1 MEFQGAS
8 FQNLGSWLL
17 RLAKLDLTVFDDIKD
32 EAAAT
37 VPAIAVVVAATV
49 LAGLGSWL
57 WWIQQDFAPG
67 VDQKNL
73 EVFFKSLVLGGIFQ
87 SALWFLWVY
96 ISAMVLTRGLGAS
109 ADINQMVR
117 TMGLAFAPM
126 AISVLMVIR
135 VLTVPF
141 GVIGIGATLL
151 LSNVAIQATTTA
163 DSRQVVLANVVGF
176 LVFAIVLGILANISE
191 VYNWG
196 GLAPGL
202 FFFNLN
208 P

>member
-8 FQNLGSWLL
+8 FQSLGGWLL
-17 RLAKLDLTVFDDIKD
+17 RLAKLDLTVFDDVKD
-32 EAAAT
+32 QVAAT
-37 VPAIAVVVAATV
+37 VPAIAVVVAASL

-57 WWIQQDFAPG
+57 WWIQQDFGPG
-67 VDQKNL
+67 ADSKTF

-96 ISAMVLTRGLGAS
+96 IAAMILSRGFGAS

-126 AISVLMVIR
+126 AISLLMVIR
-135 VLTVPF
+135 VLTIPF
-141 GVIGIGATLL
+141 GVIGIAGAVL
-151 LSNVAIQATTTA
+151 LSHVAIQATTTA
-163 DSRQVVLANVVGF
+163 ESRQVVLANVVGF
-176 LVFAIVLGILANISE
+176 VVFAVVLGILANVSE
-191 VYNWG
+191 VYNSG

-202 FFFNLN
+202 FFFTLN

>member
-17 RLAKLDLTVFDDIKD
+17 RLARLDLTVFDDVKD
-32 EAAAT
+32 EVAAT
-37 VPAIAVVVAATV
+37 VPAITVVLAASF

-57 WWIQQDFAPG
+57 WWIQQDFPSG
-67 VDQKNL
+67 VDAKNF
-73 EVFFKSLVLGGIFQ
+73 EVFFKSLILGGIFQ

-96 ISAMVLTRGLGAS
+96 TAAMVLTRGVGAS

-135 VLTVPF
+135 LLTVPF
-141 GVIGIGATLL
+141 GVIAIGGTLL
-151 LSNVAIQATTTA
+151 LTNAAIQATTTA
-163 DSRQVVLANVVGF
+163 DSRQVLLANVVGF
-176 LVFAIVLGILANISE
+176 LVFAIVLGILANISD

>member
-17 RLAKLDLTVFDDIKD
+17 RLARLDLTVFDDVKD
-32 EAAAT
+32 DVAAT
-37 VPAIAVVVAATV
+37 LPAITVVVAASV

-57 WWIQQDFAPG
+57 WWIQQDFPPG
-67 VDQKNL
+67 VDQKNF
-73 EVFFKSLVLGGIFQ
+73 EVFFKSLILGGIFQ

-96 ISAMVLTRGLGAS
+96 ISAMILSRGLRAG

-126 AISVLMVIR
+126 AISLLMVIR

-141 GVIGIGATLL
+141 GVIGIAGTLL

-163 DSRQVVLANVVGF
+163 DSRQVVLANVAGF
-176 LVFAIVLGILANISE
+176 LVFAVVLGILANISE

>member
-8 FQNLGSWLL
+8 FQGLGGWLL
-17 RLAKLDLTVFDDIKD
+17 RLAKLDLSVFDDVKD
-32 EAAAT
+32 E
-37 VPAIAVVVAATV
+37 VAATLPAITV
-49 LAGLGSWL
+49 VLAASFLAGLGSWL
-57 WWIQQDFAPG
+57 WWIQQDFGPG
-67 VDQKNL
+67 VDEKTF
-73 EVFFKSLVLGGIFQ
+73 EVFFKSLILGGIFQ

-96 ISAMVLTRGLGAS
+96 VSAMVLSRGFGAS

-141 GVIGIGATLL
+141 GVIGIAGALL

>member
-17 RLAKLDLTVFDDIKD
+17 RLAKLDLTVFDDVKD
-32 EAAAT
+32 E
-37 VPAIAVVVAATV
+37 VAATLPTITV
-49 LAGLGSWL
+49 VLAASFLAGLGSWL
-57 WWIQQDFAPG
+57 WWIQQDLPG
-67 VDQKNL
+67 VDHKNF
-73 EVFFKSLVLGGIFQ
+73 EVFFKSLILGGIFQ

-96 ISAMVLTRGLGAS
+96 VAAMVLSRGFRAS
-109 ADINQMVR
+109 ADVNQMVR

-141 GVIGIGATLL
+141 GVVAIGSTLL

-176 LVFAIVLGILANISE
+176 LVFAVILGILANVSD

>member
-8 FQNLGSWLL
+8 FQNLGNWLL
-17 RLAKLDLTVFDDIKD
+17 RLARLDLTVFDDMKD
-32 EAAAT
+32 EVAAT
-37 VPAIAVVVAATV
+37 LPAITVVVAASF

-57 WWIQQDFAPG
+57 WWIQQDFGPA
-67 VDQKNL
+67 DSKTF
-73 EVFFKSLVLGGIFQ
+73 EVFFKSLILGGIFQ

-96 ISAMVLTRGLGAS
+96 VAAMVLSRGFRAS

-141 GVIGIGATLL
+141 GIIGIGGALL

-163 DSRQVVLANVVGF
+163 DSRQVVLANLVGF

-191 VYNWG
+191 VYNTG